1 MYYVNAM
8 GKPSA
13 RKNGSEKD
21 SGTPGIFAPH
31 RTQTMIDHPF
41 ENRTKGEVITGF
53 QVYQA

>member
-1 MYYVNAM
+1 M